1 LAWTI
6 ELAETAKKTLGR
18 LDRTAAKRIRD
29 FLRLRL
35 AELENPRQLGKPL
48 HGSLENYWS
57 YRVGDYRILCDLQD
71 NKLIVLVVDIGHRS
85 DVYR

>member
-1 LAWTI
+1 MAWTI
-6 ELAETAKKTLGR
+6 EVTETAKKSLGK
-18 LDRTAAKRIRD
+18 LDRATAKRIRD

-35 AELENPRQLGKPL
+35 AELDNPRQLGKPL
-48 HGSLENYWS
+48 HGSFDNYWS

-71 NKLIVLVVDIGHRS
+71 NKLIVLVVEIGHRS